1 MNPIREKK
9 VIVTAPLAALKRRF
23 RNRPTSSIGAAV
35 PPLPG
40 DEGDEQNAAATT
52 KPTTL
57 RVAPQPRFGASM
69 IV

>member
-23 RNRPTSSIGAAV
+23 RNRLMSSIGSATWRSQVMKAARRT
-35 PPLPG
+35 
-40 DEGDEQNAAATT
+40 AAAT
-52 KPTTL
+52 KPAML
-57 RVAPQPRFGASM
+57 SPALQPRFGASM